1 VAPQVK
7 MAPWAILSTLIKP
20 KISENPEETRKRSM
34 PMATPEMVSVM
45 YVLGLMK
52 RMGRR
57 KMAITAN
64 VGSHAFC
71 FVLIGFLFIPG

>member
-1 VAPQVK
+1 
-7 MAPWAILSTLIKP
+7 
-20 KISENPEETRKRSM
+20 
-34 PMATPEMVSVM
+34 MATPEMVNVM

-64 VGSHAFC
+64 LGSHAFLVC
-71 FVLIGFLFIPG
+71 AHRVSLCSRLRHR